1 MHIKAVCQHF
11 SGFKRGHYSTTDI
24 TRIKSDELHSVN
36 WNHICY
42 LTLLCTL
49 TLFVF
54 CCLSLNIGLAFISA
68 VRLAVDLSEILILSH
83 VAAARE

>member
-1 MHIKAVCQHF
+1 MHIKTFCQHF

-24 TRIKSDELHSVN
+24 TRIKSDELRPIN

-42 LTLLCTL
+42 LNRLCAV

-54 CCLSLNIGLAFISA
+54 CCLSLNIGLGFISA
-68 VRLAVDLSEILILSH
+68 VCLAVDLSEILILLH
-83 VAAARE
+83 IAAASE